1 MVQAAT
7 GGAGGGFCR
16 PRRAGTNS
24 PSSVTSASGSFLIS
38 DETAYLWLLLAKMP
52 NGPLVDRYVPQAFGQ
67 MYRYVR
73 YEVMPTIEGYL

>member
-1 MVQAAT
+1 M
-7 GGAGGGFCR
+7 R
-16 PRRAGTNS
+16 P
-24 PSSVTSASGSFLIS
+24 LIF
-38 DETAYLWLLLAKMP
+38 WLLLAKMP

>member
-24 PSSVTSASGSFLIS
+24 PSSVTSASRSFLIS
-38 DETAYLWLLLAKMP
+38 DETAYLLAVV
-52 NGPLVDRYVPQAFGQ
+52 GEDA
-67 MYRYVR
+67 
-73 YEVMPTIEGYL
+73 